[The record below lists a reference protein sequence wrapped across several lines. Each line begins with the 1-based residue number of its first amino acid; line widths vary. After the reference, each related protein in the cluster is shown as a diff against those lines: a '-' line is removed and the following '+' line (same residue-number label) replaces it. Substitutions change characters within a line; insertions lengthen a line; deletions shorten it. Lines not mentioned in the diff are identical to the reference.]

1 MKTIS
6 VADLKSN
13 PSLYEEIA
21 HALGEDGLVIFPGFN
36 AYRLAVNALSAAAV
50 QLLHQAKRRAQNKP
64 SLVFIRD
71 PAQLDGL
78 VASVPEAAQRLIQA
92 FWPGPLT
99 LRLAPSEDLPGK
111 IRKALGKATG
121 KIGVRVPGTE
131 VGQGIVRAFDQPLLI
146 SSANRTKKAGAQ
158 SLAQVRKNFGN
169 AAQLL
174 IDNGDL
180 PPAPPS
186 TVVDITTDG
195 WKLVREGAIT
205 DADLRGALDG
215 QPA

>member
-6 VADLKSN
+6 TADLTSN
-13 PSLYEEIA
+13 PSLYDEIA
-21 HALGEDGLVIFPGFN
+21 RALGEDGLVIFPGVN
-36 AYRLAVNALSAAAV
+36 AYRLAVNARSTSAV

-64 SLVFIRD
+64 SLVFIHD

-78 VASVPEAAQRLIQA
+78 VASVPAVAQRLIDA

-99 LRLAPSEDLPGK
+99 LRLEPSEELPGK

-131 VGQGIVRAFDQPLLI
+131 VGLQVARAFGQPLLI

-169 AAQLL
+169 AVDVL
-174 IDNGDL
+174 IDKGDL

-186 TVVDITTDG
+186 TVVDITADG

-205 DADLRGALDG
+205 EGDLRSALD
-215 QPA
+215 